1 MCKGLTKGSEMCKHQ
16 GGTVGSRDLRKRGQ
30 GDQGHLHVRKK
41 ENEGVVVEVPVT
53 LGRSEIWHYS
63 LYTKMPYFPIPLRKP
78 FSPHNWLLRSHSS
91 DLTLCTVPA
100 GVSEAEPSI
109 LNLKKAS
116 LSNQNR
122 GPAEW
127 DLIRGPA
134 PPGGGSAAYVHR
146 DERQ

>member
-1 MCKGLTKGSEMCKHQ
+1 
-16 GGTVGSRDLRKRGQ
+16 
-30 GDQGHLHVRKK
+30 
-41 ENEGVVVEVPVT
+41 
-53 LGRSEIWHYS
+53 
-63 LYTKMPYFPIPLRKP
+63 MPYFPIPLRKP

-122 GPAEW
+122 GPA
-127 DLIRGPA
+127 